1 MDYREYRFSRKEY
14 VENCLLFLLGDAMIS
29 YLFYRSVPIF
39 FLGLLLLRRFL
50 RMRKQS
56 LCRKRKQE
64 LEEQFLMAMQT
75 VTTSLTAGY
84 SVETAFE
91 DTLKEL
97 PLIYREDDMIV
108 QEFRGIV
115 SKLQMNQNLEELLQS
130 LAVRSGIEDVRN
142 FAEIFAIAKRSGGN
156 LIAIIR
162 NTIQSIGQK
171 NETRKEIQ
179 VVLVAKKMEQN
190 MMSIIPC
197 LILFYVQT
205 VSPGF
210 LDGMY
215 HNPTGIVIMTVSLAV
230 YAGAVFWG
238 RKIVDIEV

>member
-29 YLFYRSVPIF
+29 YLFYRSVPVF

-50 RMRKQS
+50 KMRKQS

-142 FAEIFAIAKRSGGN
+142 FAEIFAILVN
-156 LIAIIR
+156 LP
-162 NTIQSIGQK
+162 
-171 NETRKEIQ
+171 
-179 VVLVAKKMEQN
+179 L
-190 MMSIIPC
+190 
-197 LILFYVQT
+197 
-205 VSPGF
+205 
-210 LDGMY
+210 
-215 HNPTGIVIMTVSLAV
+215 
-230 YAGAVFWG
+230 
-238 RKIVDIEV
+238 